1 MKKKSYNKRLKKS
14 ILLIKNIV
22 NSNLLF
28 MNPKFN
34 ISTSYSTAKFNL
46 IFINPFEFIK
56 NIKQL
61 IRGLQYLQKKRNS
74 KLYIEG
80 DEYSEDFLVFLDLL
94 DFDSKFMYLTKLC
107 KNKRK
112 FFSAIYIYLKQDIF
126 TSTNLKFLFKK
137 EYFLTYSINSNFE
150 KVNSGFYKFYVE
162 LDEIEKF
169 IFMISII
176 NIFFFKRNVIT
187 SE

>member
-14 ILLIKNIV
+14 ISLIKNIV
-22 NSNLLF
+22 DSSLLF

-34 ISTSYSTAKFNL
+34 IFTSYSTAKFNL
-46 IFINPFEFIK
+46 IFINPLEFIK

-61 IRGLQYLQKKRNS
+61 IRGLQYLEKKRHS
-74 KLYIEG
+74 RLYIEG
-80 DEYSEDFLVFLDLL
+80 DEYTEDFLDVLDLL
-94 DFDSKFMYLTKLC
+94 DFGSKIEYLTKLC
-107 KNKRK
+107 KKKTR

-137 EYFLTYSINSNFE
+137 EHFLTYSMNSSFE
-150 KVNSGFYKFYVE
+150 TVNSGFYKFYVE

-169 IFMISII
+169 IFMAVII
-176 NIFFFKRNVIT
+176 NIFFCKRNDFP